1 MSRRRWAVL
10 LGLGG
15 ALAAPV
21 AATAY
26 YGEGATIVS
35 ASLERGE
42 QGDDASQFA
51 AVASGGRHV
60 VFQTRARNFF
70 ADDDPDP
77 PGQYRVGGL
86 FRRDLQTGAL
96 TLVAY
101 GDFRDEGSNDLL
113 ARGAQN
119 PSVSADGRYVAF
131 STAQKLLPAD
141 TNGNIDVYV
150 RDMAVPTR
158 DAGAFE
164 LVSAKSGGS
173 VPATYAPRDPSFS
186 GRDPGSEV
194 SRGAA
199 ISADGAKVVFR
210 TIEQASDLPAEPG
223 TTTPGNQVFVR
234 DRTARTTTLVT
245 RTTGSGQ
252 PASGAQGPAG
262 ISGDGSTVVWTG
274 RNAPAQTRFIGGE
287 NTDPD
292 AFFYLWRRV
301 ADGPTAPTRR
311 ITGVSDPD
319 DPACPPGAQVA
330 FDQSSTGPC
339 YGPLTEPDA
348 LRANINSLL
357 PAMDFSG
364 RKVAFLTGSGPR
376 PDASTGPG
384 LDLFTTD
391 MSPGLTRK
399 ASTRELTREGVIGDA
414 EASSPIES
422 LTMSSD
428 GRRLA
433 LTTTRTTFVSSALRF
448 TGQRRP
454 AATVRDLY
462 VVDLPSRTIE
472 RATRAYTGGDTDGDV
487 FNDPTLSSDG
497 GRIGFVSIAGNLFFG
512 DANERSDAFSVLRQ
526 PEPAPEPRQPP
537 PAPAPGANREED
549 LGTGETPELDV
560 GVRRRRDGNVELSV
574 AAPAVGALK
583 AVARGRVG
591 VRRGRRGKVRAISTK
606 LVRARKAGRV
616 RIVLK
621 PVRRYRRELGRRKR
635 LAARVTVTFVASK
648 GGRRVTGSRRV
659 TFRAV
664 KKKRRSTG

>member
-1 MSRRRWAVL
+1 MSRRRI
-10 LGLGG
+10 
-15 ALAAPV
+15 ALALAG
-21 AATAY
+21 AAALATPAAAGAY
-26 YGEGATIVS
+26 YGQGATIIS
-35 ASLERGE
+35 ASLERQE

-51 AVASGGRHV
+51 AVASAGRYV

-86 FRRDLQTGAL
+86 FRRDLQNGSMA
-96 TLVAY
+96 LVAD
-101 GDFRDEGSNDLL
+101 GDFRAEGSNDLL
-113 ARGAQN
+113 VRGAQS
-119 PSVSADGRYVAF
+119 PSVSSDGRYVAF
-131 STAQKLLPAD
+131 SSAQKLVPAD

-150 RDMAVPTR
+150 RDMTVPIR
-158 DAGAFE
+158 ASGAFE

-173 VPATYAPRDPSFS
+173 VPATYAPRDPALP

-194 SRGAA
+194 SRGAS

-210 TIEQASDLPAEPG
+210 TIEQASDLPAEAG

-234 DRTARTTTLVT
+234 DRTAQTTTLVT

-252 PASGAQGPAG
+252 PAGGALGPAG
-262 ISGDGSTVVWTG
+262 ISGDGSTVTWTG

-292 AFFYLWRRV
+292 AFFYLWRRM

-319 DPACPPGAQVA
+319 DPACPPNAQVA

-339 YGPLTEPDA
+339 FGPLTEPDA

-364 RKVAFLTGSGPR
+364 RKVAFLTGAGPR

-422 LTMSSD
+422 VTMSSD

-448 TGQRRP
+448 TGERRP
-454 AATVRDLY
+454 AATVRELY
-462 VVDLPSRTIE
+462 VVDLPTRTIE

-487 FNDPTLSSDG
+487 FNDPTLSADG
-497 GRIGFVSIAGNLFFG
+497 GRIGFVSLAGNLFFG

-526 PEPAPEPRQPP
+526 AEPIAQRPQQRPLP
-537 PAPAPGANREED
+537 PAGADREED
-549 LGTGETPELDV
+549 LGTGDAPELEVDA
-560 GVRRRRDGNVELSV
+560 RRRRDGNVELLV
-574 AAPAVGALK
+574 GAPAAGSLK
-583 AVARGRVG
+583 AVARARVG
-591 VRRGRRGKVRAISTK
+591 VRRGRRGKTRTIATS
-606 LVRARKAGRV
+606 LVRARGPGRV

-621 PVRRYRRELGRRKR
+621 PVRRYRREVRRRKR

-659 TFRAV
+659 TFRAPPR
-664 KKKRRSTG
+664 KKGSRK

>member
-10 LGLGG
+10 LALG
-15 ALAAPV
+15 ASLAAPV
-21 AATAY
+21 AAGAY

-35 ASLERGE
+35 ASLARGE
-42 QGDDASQFA
+42 QGDDNSQFA
-51 AVASGGRHV
+51 AVASGGRYV
-60 VFQTRARNFF
+60 VFQTRARNLF

-86 FRRDLQTGAL
+86 FRRDMQTGAL
-96 TLVAY
+96 TLVAD
-101 GDFRDEGSNDLL
+101 GNFNEETSNDLL
-113 ARGAQN
+113 VRGAQN
-119 PSVSADGRYVAF
+119 PSVSADGRFVAF
-131 STAQKLLPAD
+131 ATAQKLVLAD

-150 RDMAVPTR
+150 RDMDVPIR

-164 LVSAKSGGS
+164 LISAKSGGT
-173 VPATYAPRDPSFS
+173 VPATYAPRDPSFP
-186 GRDPGSEV
+186 GREPGSEV
-194 SRGAA
+194 SRAA
-199 ISADGAKVVFR
+199 SISADGAKVVFR
-210 TIEQASDLPAEPG
+210 TTELASDLPAEPG
-223 TTTPGNQVFVR
+223 ATTPGNQVFVR

-245 RTTGSGQ
+245 RTMGSGQ
-252 PASGAQGPAG
+252 PAAGALGPAG
-262 ISGDGSTVVWTG
+262 ISGDGTTVVWTG

-292 AFFYLWRRV
+292 AFYYLWRRM
-301 ADGPTAPTRR
+301 ADGPTADTRR

-319 DPACPPGAQVA
+319 DPACPRDAQVA

-348 LRANINSLL
+348 LRANIASLL

-364 RKVAFLTGSGPR
+364 RKLAFLTGAGPR

-391 MSPGLTRK
+391 MSPGRTRK
-399 ASTRELTREGVIGDA
+399 ASTTALTREGVIGDA

-422 LTMSSD
+422 VTMSSD

-454 AATVRDLY
+454 AATIRDLY
-462 VVDLPSRTIE
+462 VVDLPTRTIE
-472 RATRAYTGGDTDGDV
+472 RATRAYTGGDTNGDV

-497 GRIGFVSIAGNLFFG
+497 GRIGFVSLAGNLFFG

-526 PEPAPEPRQPP
+526 PEPAPERPP
-537 PAPAPGANREED
+537 PRAPAAPGADREED
-549 LGTGETPELDV
+549 LGTGDEAELEV
-560 GVRRRRDGNVELSV
+560 GVRKRRDGNVELSV
-574 AAPAVGALK
+574 AAPAVGSLK

-591 VRRGRRGKVRAISTK
+591 VRGRRRGKVRTISTS

-621 PVRRYRRELGRRKR
+621 PVRRYRRELRRRKR
-635 LAARVTVTFVASK
+635 LGARVTVTFVASK

-664 KKKRRSTG
+664 TKKRRGRR